1 MRETKVSPE
10 IIKQK
15 EKKEQKRLKL
25 QQLKAKIASK
35 KYTQD
40 DINEIVLVLAEEHG
54 LITQ

>member
-1 MRETKVSPE
+1 MREAKVSPE

-35 KYTQD
+35 NFTQE
-40 DINEIVLVLAEEHG
+40 DINEIVLVLAEEHK
-54 LITQ
+54 